1 MAKKLKVELD
11 VETSKAKRKLRQMG
25 DDLGSGGSGGIP
37 PAGGASDKLA
47 KNLNKASESASHF
60 NSQMVSMTRAFVG
73 MGAGLAMS
81 YASRRFAEGSTARNA
96 MDYGGAM
103 LTMGSAGAAA
113 GTAFGPWGTAIGA
126 GVGAISGGVK
136 TYLDKSG
143 EQAEK
148 LKEFEK
154 SEAIYQSVKAWQT
167 KLRELSEN
175 LNKDE
180 IQKILDN
187 LKVTEGKYKQRA
199 TDAIKGERYQEA
211 ADYQRNL
218 GDVRSRQEAL
228 EALLRQKPAAGP
240 RTTYEALDSLGKIG
254 GTFLGDAGGG
264 ESLRV
269 EKDQLQVLKNIE
281 TKTGASAWQ

>member
-11 VETSKAKRKLRQMG
+11 VETSKAKQKLRQMG
-25 DDLGSGGSGGIP
+25 DDLGSGGPGGIP

-47 KNLNKASESASHF
+47 KNLNKASESASQF
-60 NSQMVSMTRAFVG
+60 NSQMVTVSRALVG
-73 MGAGLAMS
+73 IGTGLAMS
-81 YASRRFAEGSTARNA
+81 YASRYFAEGSRARSA
-96 MDYGGAM
+96 MDYGGSM
-103 LTMGSAGAAA
+103 LAGAAA
-113 GTAFGPWGTAIGA
+113 GAEVGKFAGPKGVIVGSIVGAAGGA
-126 GVGAISGGVK
+126 GK

-154 SEAIYQSVKAWQT
+154 SEAIYAGIKAWQN

-180 IQKILDN
+180 IQRILDN
-187 LKVTEGKYKQRA
+187 LKVSEAKFKAGA

-228 EALLRQKPAAGP
+228 EALLRQKPAATP
-240 RTTYEALDSLGKIG
+240 RTSHDALDALGRIG

-281 TKTGASAWQ
+281 NKTGASAWQ